1 MLSKF
6 SVKKPYTVLVTVLL
20 ILILGVVSF
29 TEMTPDLLPSIELP
43 YVVVMTTYV
52 GASPEEVE
60 TTVTKP
66 VEQSL
71 ATLNNI
77 ENVSSTSS
85 ENMSMVV
92 LEFAEDTNMD
102 AIGVDIREKLDAIK
116 GYWNDSVGSPLVMK
130 LNPDMMPVM
139 VAAVDGEGMNTI
151 EASSYVEEEILPAL
165 ESTEGVASVMATGLV
180 ENQIQ
185 VVINEKKIDKLNKK
199 IEKAINKQ
207 MQEAEEK
214 LENAKSKISSGKKE
228 LEQKNIDL
236 AKGMTQA
243 SQALTT
249 ARMEILKNEIKM
261 ADSGAELQEKEAELQ
276 KAEQELQEKEAEL
289 QKAEQELSKKKK
301 EFSEKEENS
310 IKQEEEALTGIKQEL
325 IAARKQLEE
334 GKAALIA
341 GKEQF
346 TFGAEQI
353 KEGKAELNQKEEQLE
368 EKKSSSQTQINNAS
382 GQLTN
387 GEKELENQLDA
398 FDETKESTLK
408 AARVEDKIT
417 SDMVSSILQAQNF
430 SMPAGYVQEEGADYL
445 VRVGD
450 KLKDLDEIKNLVLFD
465 LNLDGIEAI
474 TLEDAAD
481 VFWKDNA
488 QETYAKINGNPGV
501 MLSFQKQT
509 SYKTATVADSL
520 HEKFDEIS
528 HANPDIHFTTLMDQ
542 GIYIH
547 MVIDSV
553 LNNLVMGGIL
563 AILILLIFLRDI
575 KPTAIIACSIPISV
589 IFAIVLMYFSGVTL
603 NIISLSGLAVGV
615 GMLVD
620 NSIVVIENIYRLR
633 NKGVSP
639 IKAAITGAAQ
649 VSGAIISSTLT
660 TVSVFLPIV
669 FIKGISRQLF
679 MDMALTI
686 GYSLIAS
693 LIIALTVVPAM
704 SSKMLRETKEKK
716 HGFLDGAIGIYEKVL
731 KGALRVKPLVLL
743 LAVGILVGSIFG
755 AMKNGTAF
763 MEEMDSTQISVAM
776 QMPQKTTLEDTVAMS
791 DQIIEKIQ
799 QIEDVDT
806 VGAML
811 SGGNGGMGG
820 NTSTDAVSIYALL
833 KENKKHTSQEIAG
846 KIEEACK
853 DFPCELKV
861 SASNMDMSA
870 LGGSGVTIEVRGAEI
885 DTLKS
890 LANEVASSLE
900 KVEGTQNISNGI
912 EDATEEIRIVVDKEK
927 AMKKGFTVAQ
937 VYGEIKNAIA
947 DAAAATELSMEGSE
961 YEILV
966 LTDKKESM
974 SREDIKNYVM
984 KTTDANG
991 KEKKVKL
998 KNIANITE
1006 DYSLSTI
1013 SRDSQQRYLSV
1024 TSEIKEGYNIGNVSK
1039 DVKKMV
1045 DKIEIP
1051 SGYKV
1056 VYTGEN
1062 ETINEALYQMVKMLL
1077 LAIAFIYLIMV
1088 AQFQSLLSPFIV
1100 MFTIPLAFTGGFL
1113 GLLIT
1118 GKEVS
1123 VIAALGFVMLSGVV
1137 VNNGIVLV
1145 DYTNQLRREGT
1156 SKKEAIIEAG
1166 KTRMRPILM
1175 TALTTILGL
1184 STMAFGIGMG
1194 SEMMQPIAI
1203 VTIGGLLYATITT
1216 LFVIPVLYDLFHRKE
1231 MKIIAKEE
1239 LELYKEEV

>member
-1 MLSKF
+1 
-6 SVKKPYTVLVTVLL
+6 
-20 ILILGVVSF
+20 
-29 TEMTPDLLPSIELP
+29 
-43 YVVVMTTYV
+43 
-52 GASPEEVE
+52 
-60 TTVTKP
+60 
-66 VEQSL
+66 
-71 ATLNNI
+71 
-77 ENVSSTSS
+77 
-85 ENMSMVV
+85 
-92 LEFAEDTNMD
+92 
-102 AIGVDIREKLDAIK
+102 
-116 GYWNDSVGSPLVMK
+116 
-130 LNPDMMPVM
+130 
-139 VAAVDGEGMNTI
+139 
-151 EASSYVEEEILPAL
+151 VEEEILPAL

-261 ADSGAELQEKEAELQ
+261 ADSGAELQEKEVELQ

-763 MEEMDSTQISVAM
+763 MEE
-776 QMPQKTTLEDTVAMS
+776 
-791 DQIIEKIQ
+791 
-799 QIEDVDT
+799 
-806 VGAML
+806 
-811 SGGNGGMGG
+811 
-820 NTSTDAVSIYALL
+820 
-833 KENKKHTSQEIAG
+833 
-846 KIEEACK
+846 
-853 DFPCELKV
+853 
-861 SASNMDMSA
+861 
-870 LGGSGVTIEVRGAEI
+870 
-885 DTLKS
+885 
-890 LANEVASSLE
+890 
-900 KVEGTQNISNGI
+900 
-912 EDATEEIRIVVDKEK
+912 
-927 AMKKGFTVAQ
+927 
-937 VYGEIKNAIA
+937 
-947 DAAAATELSMEGSE
+947 
-961 YEILV
+961 
-966 LTDKKESM
+966 
-974 SREDIKNYVM
+974 
-984 KTTDANG
+984 
-991 KEKKVKL
+991 
-998 KNIANITE
+998 
-1006 DYSLSTI
+1006 
-1013 SRDSQQRYLSV
+1013 
-1024 TSEIKEGYNIGNVSK
+1024 
-1039 DVKKMV
+1039 
-1045 DKIEIP
+1045 
-1051 SGYKV
+1051 
-1056 VYTGEN
+1056 
-1062 ETINEALYQMVKMLL
+1062 
-1077 LAIAFIYLIMV
+1077 
-1088 AQFQSLLSPFIV
+1088 
-1100 MFTIPLAFTGGFL
+1100 
-1113 GLLIT
+1113 
-1118 GKEVS
+1118 
-1123 VIAALGFVMLSGVV
+1123 
-1137 VNNGIVLV
+1137 
-1145 DYTNQLRREGT
+1145 
-1156 SKKEAIIEAG
+1156 
-1166 KTRMRPILM
+1166 
-1175 TALTTILGL
+1175 
-1184 STMAFGIGMG
+1184 
-1194 SEMMQPIAI
+1194 
-1203 VTIGGLLYATITT
+1203 
-1216 LFVIPVLYDLFHRKE
+1216 
-1231 MKIIAKEE
+1231 
-1239 LELYKEEV
+1239 